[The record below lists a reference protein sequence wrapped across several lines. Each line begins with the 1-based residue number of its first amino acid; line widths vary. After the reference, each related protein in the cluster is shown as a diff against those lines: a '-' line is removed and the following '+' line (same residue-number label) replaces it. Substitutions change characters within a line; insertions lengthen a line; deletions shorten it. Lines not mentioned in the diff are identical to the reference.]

1 MDDRVRHFVETVAQT
16 IVGLDVALF
25 YQANP
30 STFDTAAGLALRT
43 HRGVSDVKPALERLA
58 DHGILERHPRGE
70 GKYVCYALARSAAAW
85 DLLCRVSEAF
95 HDDAQARK
103 EIVKMLTALQVRA
116 RATSRRETADRGEG
130 L

>member
-1 MDDRVRHFVETVAQT
+1 MDDRVRDFVETVAQT

-30 STFDTAAGLALRT
+30 STFDTPAGLALRT
-43 HRGVSDVKPALERLA
+43 HRGVADVKPALERLA

-70 GKYVCYALARSAAAW
+70 GKYVCYAIARDAAVW
-85 DLLCRVSEAF
+85 DLLCRVSETF
-95 HDDAQARK
+95 HDDAQGRK
-103 EIVKMLTALQVRA
+103 EIVKMLMALQMRA
-116 RATSRRETADRGEG
+116 RVTDRREAADGGDR